1 MKRIVLMML
10 SVVLVTGCYAQRESK
25 KEKKGKKDQTEQVQ
39 APAAEAQPA
48 EENVVTEEC
57 VMNISLFNESAKN
70 KQFADALEPWNKV
83 FNECPSANRVIYS
96 QGRNILHWEI
106 EQQKDAAS
114 YQKAFDKLMKM
125 FDLRMKYFGTDERYP
140 TAWIKGIKALDYLVY
155 SKSDNIQPPYEWL
168 EEAIDGLGEKAEIEF
183 LRNFVVLSDKKY
195 AADKAHAEK
204 YIADYLKVNALL
216 DAMIADNSN
225 ATQASQAQQYKNGL
239 DIVFAQSGAA
249 DCATLDNLYK
259 DKVKVNNKD
268 LDYLT
273 KVISFY
279 RRVRCTESEV
289 YFSAAVDAYKIKPDA
304 ESAAALAA
312 MSFSK
317 DDFQQAIEFYRAA
330 VDLTQN
336 QAEKADYN
344 YKIAQIY
351 YSKLGDYPRT
361 KQFAIRSLE
370 LNPSNGGAHLIIGLA
385 YANARGIFDDS
396 VLQKTVF
403 WAAVDRFVRAKQ
415 VDPTLAEDA
424 DKLISTYSRHF
435 PSKEDVFMHPALDSG
450 KSFFVGGWISE
461 STTAR

>member
-1 MKRIVLMML
+1 MML
-10 SVVLVTGCYAQRESK
+10 SVVLITGCYAQRESK
-25 KEKKGKKDQTEQVQ
+25 KDKKGKNNQTEQVQ
-39 APAAEAQPA
+39 TQAAEPQTV
-48 EENVVTEEC
+48 EESVVTEDC

-106 EQQKDAAS
+106 AQQKDDAS
-114 YQKAFDKLMKM
+114 YQKVFNKLMKM
-125 FDLRMKYFGTDERYP
+125 FDQRMKYFGTDERYP

-195 AADKAHAEK
+195 AADKSHAEK
-204 YIADYLKVNALL
+204 YIADYLKANALL

-225 ATQASQAQQYKNGL
+225 AAQAEQATQYKNGL

-249 DCATLDNLYK
+249 DCITLDNLYR
-259 DKVKVNNKD
+259 DKIQQNKTD
-268 LDYLT
+268 LSYLT
-273 KVISFY
+273 KVISFF

-289 YFSAAVDAYKIKPDA
+289 YFSAAVEAYKIQPDA

-317 DDFQQAIEFYRAA
+317 NDFQQAIDYYRAA
-330 VDLTQN
+330 VDLSKVN
-336 QAEKADYN
+336 ADKADYN

-361 KQFAIRSLE
+361 KQFAVRSLE
-370 LNPSNGGAHLIIGLA
+370 LNPANGGAHLIIGLS

-403 WAAVDRFVRAKQ
+403 WTAVDRFVRAKQ

-435 PSKEDVFMHPALDSG
+435 PSKEDIFMHPDLQSG
-450 KSFFVGGWISE
+450 RSFFVGGWISE